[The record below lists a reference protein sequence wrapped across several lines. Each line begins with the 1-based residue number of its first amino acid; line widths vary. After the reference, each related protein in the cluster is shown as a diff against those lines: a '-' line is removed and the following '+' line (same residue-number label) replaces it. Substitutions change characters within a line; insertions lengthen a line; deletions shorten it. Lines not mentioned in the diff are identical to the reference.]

1 MSTSARLNTTS
12 TTTSTTTM
20 QLEWCNLNQFPEIT
34 IKRLRTSKTIAII
47 DLRKNLLHDLLYNEA
62 KNVCENICGNLYF
75 PSTLPEN
82 NEVKAIFDDDDCNVG
97 PTTCFRGSW
106 IRLGYNE
113 TEKRWKDP
121 DQRENLIF
129 VNLHPVDQIL
139 DRTDPI
145 KEHHAIMDSDGK
157 WWSKSESC
165 HYLSSHLA
173 CELT

>member
-75 PSTLPEN
+75 LSTLPEN
-82 NEVKAIFDDDDCNVG
+82 NEVKDIFDDDDCNVG
-97 PTTCFRGSW
+97 SITRGISFW
-106 IRLGYNE
+106 HSFLVREIYNFS
-113 TEKRWKDP
+113 KILFWH
-121 DQRENLIF
+121 IF
-129 VNLHPVDQIL
+129 
-139 DRTDPI
+139 
-145 KEHHAIMDSDGK
+145 
-157 WWSKSESC
+157 
-165 HYLSSHLA
+165 
-173 CELT
+173 